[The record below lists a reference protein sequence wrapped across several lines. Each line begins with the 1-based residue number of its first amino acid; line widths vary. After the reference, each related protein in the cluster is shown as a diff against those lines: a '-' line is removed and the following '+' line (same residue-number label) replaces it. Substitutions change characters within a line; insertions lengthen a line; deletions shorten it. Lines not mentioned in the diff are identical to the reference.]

1 MKVAFIVDGEPK
13 AKQRPR
19 VVQTDHGS
27 VAYTPRQTKNYEDWV
42 KCCYI
47 NQVGRI
53 KLQAPIRATI
63 TGVFPIPKSTPKY
76 KRVKML
82 AGEILHTKKIDCDNL
97 AKAILDSLNKIADDD
112 DSGISMLVVDKI
124 YGEMPRVEITLEEIG
139 Q

>member
-47 NQVGRI
+47 NQV
-53 KLQAPIRATI
+53 PIRATI

-97 AKAILDSLNKIADDD
+97 AKAILDSLNKIAYDD

>member
-53 KLQAPIRATI
+53 KLQAPIRAAI

-76 KRVKML
+76 K
-82 AGEILHTKKIDCDNL
+82 G
-97 AKAILDSLNKIADDD
+97 
-112 DSGISMLVVDKI
+112 
-124 YGEMPRVEITLEEIG
+124 
-139 Q
+139 

>member
-19 VVQTDHGS
+19 VVQTANGS

-76 KRVKML
+76 KRAKML
-82 AGEILHTKKIDCDNL
+82 VGEIVHTKKIDCDNL
-97 AKAILDSLNKIADDD
+97 AKAILDSLNKIAYDD
-112 DSGISMLVVDKI
+112 DSGISTLVVDKI
-124 YGEMPRVEITLEEIG
+124 YGETPRVEITLEEIG

>member
-82 AGEILHTKKIDCDNL
+82 AGDNL
-97 AKAILDSLNKIADDD
+97 AKAILDSLNKIAYDD

>member
-1 MKVAFIVDGEPK
+1 MKVSFIVDGEPK

-19 VVQTDHGS
+19 VVHTGNAS

-63 TGVFPIPKSTPKY
+63 TGIFPIPKSTPKY

-97 AKAILDSLNKIADDD
+97 AKAILDSLNRIAYDD
-112 DSGISMLVVDKI
+112 DSGISTLVVDKI